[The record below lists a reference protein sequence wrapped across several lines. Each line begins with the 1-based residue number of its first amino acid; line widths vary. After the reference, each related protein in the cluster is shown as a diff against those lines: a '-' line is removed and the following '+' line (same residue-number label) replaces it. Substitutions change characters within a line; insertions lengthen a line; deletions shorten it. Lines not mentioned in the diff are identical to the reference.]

1 MSASIGQSIEAV
13 CKEKGIDRDV
23 VIEAVKEAVRA
34 AARKQFKS
42 GEEIQVEW
50 SPETGLEIFASK
62 VVVETVENEGR
73 ELSLGEA
80 RELAGDE
87 VEIGD
92 ELQLPLPVE
101 DMGRIA
107 AQTAKQ
113 ILFQKVRD
121 AERANI
127 YEQYIDKVG
136 DLVNGY
142 VKRFERGDIIVDL
155 GTVEALLPRNQ
166 QSRGETWNQGE
177 RIRVVIDDVSKESKG
192 PQVIVS
198 RTSPEILKRL
208 FEMEVPEIY
217 DGTVVIKSAV
227 REPGER
233 AKIAVA
239 STERDVDPV
248 GACVGMKGSRV
259 QAIIREL
266 RGEKIDIIEWSDEPS
281 VFAANALSPAKV
293 NQVRITDIEHR
304 QMEVIVNEDQLSL
317 AIGKRGQNVRL
328 ATKLVGWNID
338 IRSEE
343 ELKREVAA
351 QMGAMIASGESVPL
365 ERLEGMNPAMVSTLA
380 DHGIDDIESLANA
393 TVDDIADF
401 LDVSIDQAE
410 ALIGAA
416 QTVVESARVAAESE
430 GAEGEEA
437 QSEETGEAGAASE
450 QTPASAEAGV
460 TESSVDAVAAA
471 GGAGTGGEEPPGVEG
486 ERPAAGPEGET
497 GFESEEGRTVEQHA
511 ASFEADPNA
520 DAGEVE
526 PSEAMIAEGYDEAVE
541 TQPPFMAEDLSPDNL
556 LAKDA
561 AEPVAATEVEQ
572 MSADELL
579 LQGAGRDL
587 RPDTITPA
595 PDIFS
600 AEAAVIQNHGAYTEE
615 ERPSTLDAETSG
627 VAGATVR
634 EGEEADEESLVA
646 PAALDETEEG
656 ETEVAS
662 PVADLGGEASAPEV
676 QVSSAPTPA
685 GRGEPTPVENVAE
698 DEAEDASGNVE

>member
-13 CKEKGIDRDV
+13 CKEHGIERDL
-23 VIEAVKEAVRA
+23 VIEAVKEAVKA

-50 SPETGLEIFASK
+50 TPETGLEIFASK
-62 VVVETVENEGR
+62 VVVEEVENPGR
-73 ELSLGEA
+73 ELSLDEA
-80 RELAGDE
+80 KELAGDE

-92 ELQLPLPVE
+92 ELQLPMPME

-121 AERANI
+121 AVRNNV

-142 VKRFERGDIIVDL
+142 VKRFERGDLIVDL
-155 GTVEALLPRNQ
+155 GTVEAVLGRSG
-166 QSRGETWNQGE
+166 QSRGEQWNQGE

-192 PQVIVS
+192 PQVVVS
-198 RTSPEILKRL
+198 RTSPELLKRL

-351 QMGAMIASGESVPL
+351 QMGAMIASGEAVPL
-365 ERLEGMNPAMVSTLA
+365 ERLQGMNPAMVSTLA
-380 DHGIDDIESLANA
+380 DHGVGDIEALATA
-393 TVDDIADF
+393 TVDDIAEF

-416 QTVVESARVAAESE
+416 AAVVESARVSAEAE
-430 GAEGEEA
+430 AAEGEGGEEA
-437 QSEETGEAGAASE
+437 ATTAEASAGGETASE
-450 QTPASAEAGV
+450 GV
-460 TESSVDAVAAA
+460 TES
-471 GGAGTGGEEPPGVEG
+471 GGEMSEG
-486 ERPAAGPEGET
+486 T
-497 GFESEEGRTVEQHA
+497 EEGRTVEQHA
-511 ASFEADPNA
+511 ASVEADPDA
-520 DAGEVE
+520 DDREVE
-526 PSEAMIAEGYDEAVE
+526 PSEAMIAEGYDEAVR
-541 TQPPFMAEDLSPDNL
+541 TRPPFLAEDLSAGNI
-556 LAKDA
+556 LATESAD
-561 AEPVAATEVEQ
+561 PVAMTEVEQ
-572 MSADELL
+572 MSADELI

-600 AEAAVIQNHGAYTEE
+600 TEAAVIQNTGAFVEE
-615 ERPSTLDAETSG
+615 ERPSTLDAEG
-627 VAGATVR
+627 QGIPGGTVQMS
-634 EGEEADEESLVA
+634 DEEYE
-646 PAALDETEEG
+646 D
-656 ETEVAS
+656 S
-662 PVADLGGEASAPEV
+662 PISARGGFATEASAPEG
-676 QVSSAPTPA
+676 QTSSEPAAPSE
-685 GRGEPTPVENVAE
+685 GEPAPVENVAD

>member
-1 MSASIGQSIEAV
+1 MSASIGQSIDAV
-13 CKEKGIDRDV
+13 CKEKGIDREV

-50 SPETGLEIFASK
+50 APETGLEIFASK
-62 VVVETVENEGR
+62 VVVETVENPGR
-73 ELSLGEA
+73 ELSLDEA
-80 RELAGDE
+80 KELAGDE

-155 GTVEALLPRNQ
+155 GTVESVLPRNQ
-166 QSRGETWNQGE
+166 QSRGEQWNQGE
-177 RIRVVIDDVSKESKG
+177 RVRVVIDDVSKESKG
-192 PQVIVS
+192 PQVVTS
-198 RTSPEILKRL
+198 RTSPELLKRL

-365 ERLEGMNPAMVSTLA
+365 ERLQGMNPTMVSTLA
-380 DHGIDDIESLANA
+380 DRGVEDIEGLANA
-393 TVDDIADF
+393 TVDDIAEF

-416 QTVVESARVAAESE
+416 QAVVESAR
-430 GAEGEEA
+430 
-437 QSEETGEAGAASE
+437 
-450 QTPASAEAGV
+450 ASAEA
-460 TESSVDAVAAA
+460 EEAAA
-471 GGAGTGGEEPPGVEG
+471 AEGEGGAESPETAEASAEGG
-486 ERPAAGPEGET
+486 AAAESAEVPEGEAA
-497 GFESEEGRTVEQHA
+497 GEIEEGQAVEQHA
-511 ASFEADPNA
+511 ASFEEDPNA
-520 DAGEVE
+520 DPGEVE
-526 PSEAMIAEGYDEAVE
+526 PSEASIAEGYDEAAR
-541 TQPPFMAEDLSPDNL
+541 TRPPFLAEDLSPDNL
-556 LAKDA
+556 LAHDA
-561 AEPVAATEVEQ
+561 AEPVAMTEVEQ
-572 MSADELL
+572 MSADELI

-600 AEAAVIQNHGAYTEE
+600 TEAAVIQNSGSYAEE
-615 ERPSTLDAETSG
+615 ERPSTLDAE
-627 VAGATVR
+627 R
-634 EGEEADEESLVA
+634 EGIPGGVVQTSAEEYED
-646 PAALDETEEG
+646 
-656 ETEVAS
+656 S
-662 PVADLGGEASAPEV
+662 PVSPRGDFAAEASAPEV
-676 QVSSAPTPA
+676 QNSSEPAAPSE
-685 GRGEPTPVENVAE
+685 GEPAPVENVAD
-698 DEAEDASGNVE
+698 DEASDAPAVE